1 MKKIFFTVLFIALIG
16 YFAFALYSYGEERK
30 NEIIIDVAE
39 AVLDGTNEDRY
50 QNMLIY
56 YDTEFDRNEYGYEL
70 LVDAGNGFVIGKG
83 DKVVLSDGTYILSG
97 HGSAADFLRDVEFG
111 DIVDILE
118 GRVVV

>member
-83 DKVVLSDGTYILSG
+83 DKVTW
-97 HGSAADFLRDVEFG
+97 
-111 DIVDILE
+111 
-118 GRVVV
+118 VVVVACLVGFPHLYAVDVYAR